1 MDDTIPQLPADL
13 VINEQTLP
21 VIEQIAD
28 AMPGGFFI
36 YHADGNEEL
45 IYANRAMLSIF
56 GCETLEQFKAHTGFT
71 FPGIVHPDDLERTET
86 AIAEQIAANKDNL
99 DYVEYRITR
108 LDGEVRW
115 ITDYGHFV
123 HTETYGDIFYVFISD
138 ATAMRLEIQENRQ
151 KAAVI
156 YGLASEY
163 DTIVLLDFEHFT
175 VRPYMI
181 QGQAP
186 NIVADTL
193 TSKEE
198 VEAALTSY
206 AKRRVIEEDRE
217 LFLDAVDLDR
227 LAHAAKSGG
236 HFMLNYRI
244 TDDEGKPQWYRLS
257 VADVECESEFP
268 QIVFGF
274 KNVTEHMLRVEE
286 EAEAH
291 LRTKQELN
299 RALQATQAKN
309 AFLFNMSHDVRTPL
323 NAIVGFATLT
333 RKYLNDPVRV
343 SECLDAIDSASDQ
356 LITLVNDVLDMSQL
370 ESGSMDIRAVPCS
383 IPEKIEHVTAS
394 LANVAAEHKVNLNV
408 KVDDPG
414 VKVKTD
420 MPKLRRIL
428 FKVIDNAIK
437 FNRPDGTVDIDV
449 HGVMDEGNVDYT
461 FTIADTGVGISPEF
475 RERLFGAFE
484 RGGNTTQTRE
494 YGSGLGLPITKA
506 LVDMMDGSIE
516 VESEKGVGTTF
527 TIKLSFEVAPP
538 EEPATLSIDDPESAA
553 QLERIQG
560 KRVLVVEDNELN
572 ALITETILT
581 DAGLVVDI
589 VEDGTEAVNTMRH
602 ERPGFYD
609 LILMDIQMPIMNG
622 YDATRAIRAL
632 DREDIEQLP
641 IIALSANALD
651 EDRRMSL
658 EAGMN
663 AHLAKPINV
672 TDLLSTLEHYL

>member
-1 MDDTIPQLPADL
+1 MDTTTPQIPSDL

-21 VIEQIAD
+21 VIEHLGD

-45 IYANRAMLSIF
+45 LYANKAMFSIF
-56 GCETLEQFKAHTGFT
+56 GCEDLEQFKELTGFT
-71 FPGIVHPDDLERTET
+71 FPGLVHPEDRARTEA
-86 AIAEQIAANKDNL
+86 AIAEQIAANKNNL
-99 DYVEYRITR
+99 DYVEYRIIR
-108 LDGEVRW
+108 ADGEIRW

-138 ATAMRLEIQENRQ
+138 ATEMRLKRLENKKRD
-151 KAAVI
+151 AVI

-163 DTIVLLDFEHFT
+163 DDIFLLDLEHYAA
-175 VRPYMI
+175 RPYMI
-181 QGQAP
+181 NGAP
-186 NIVADTL
+186 TEYMHDIIWTRDKIDKMFLDYAQRSV
-193 TSKEE
+193 
-198 VEAALTSY
+198 VED
-206 AKRRVIEEDRE
+206 DRAI
-217 LFLDAVDLDR
+217 FLDAVDLDR
-227 LAHAAKSGG
+227 IEQNTEHDG

-244 TDDEGKPQWYRLS
+244 LDDQGQQQWIRIS
-257 VADVECESEFP
+257 VADVDSGSEFP
-268 QIVFGF
+268 QVVFGF
-274 KNVTEHMLRVEE
+274 KNVTEHMTRVEE

-299 RALQATQAKN
+299 KALQATQAKN

-356 LITLVNDVLDMSQL
+356 LIALVNDVLDMSQL
-370 ESGSMDIRAVPCS
+370 ESGSMDVRPMACS
-383 IPEKIEHVTAS
+383 MPDKIDHVTS
-394 LANVAAEHKVNLNV
+394 TLMNVAAEHKVTLQV
-408 KVDDPG
+408 SVDDPG
-414 VKVKTD
+414 VKVMADTA
-420 MPKLRRIL
+420 KLRRIL
-428 FKVIDNAIK
+428 YKVIDNAIK
-437 FNRPDGTVDIDV
+437 FNRPGGKVSVDAR
-449 HGVMDEGNVDYT
+449 GVLEGDKVNYT
-461 FTIADTGVGISPEF
+461 YTITDTGIGMSPELQ
-475 RERLFGAFE
+475 ERIFDNFE
-484 RGGNTTQTRE
+484 RGANTTQTRE
-494 YGSGLGLPITKA
+494 AGSGLGLPIMKA
-506 LVDMMDGSIE
+506 LVDMMDGTID
-516 VESEKGVGTTF
+516 VESEQGVGSTF
-527 TIKLSFEVAPP
+527 TIKLTFDVAAP
-538 EEPATLSIDDPESAA
+538 EAASVAFATDEESAA
-553 QLERIQG
+553 QLARIRG

-581 DAGLVVDI
+581 DAGMVVDI

-632 DREDIEQLP
+632 DREDIADLP

-651 EDRRMSL
+651 EDKRLSL
-658 EAGMN
+658 ESGMN

-672 TDLLSTLEHYL
+672 TDLLFTLEQYL